1 MIEIYLFSR
10 YDAKILLTMSG
21 DDNDVQEVVVR
32 FVIPRGKSEVTVS
45 DALSN
50 AYDQSSEAGLGPN
63 WVKEEDILSITP
75 TKTVSINYFKIPYS
89 IEDL

>member
-10 YDAKILLTMSG
+10 YDAIVTMSG

-45 DALSN
+45 DALST
-50 AYDQSSEAGLGPN
+50 AYDQSAEAGLGPV
-63 WVKEEDILSITP
+63 WVKEDEILNITP
-75 TKTVSINYFKIPYS
+75 TKTVSLKC
-89 IEDL
+89 